1 MSNRL
6 VFTAPR
12 HPRQQEG
19 SSQRP
24 FLARGTEGSYW
35 GGMDGQTKIMHPQ
48 GFKRG
53 EPCAQDEV

>member
-19 SSQRP
+19 SSQRR

-35 GGMDGQTKIMHPQ
+35 GGMDGQTKIIHPQ

-53 EPCAQDEV
+53 EPCA